1 MQAGPSR
8 KKERQA
14 RPARKT
20 KRREN
25 NQKLESTIAPAFGK
39 ETDVTRS
46 LLPLRR
52 NAERGGLIS
61 CSPLPLIHKVLD
73 AAMDEVRYV

>member
-25 NQKLESTIAPAFGK
+25 NQKLETTIVRLLGRRQTSLGRSFLFD
-39 ETDVTRS
+39 ET
-46 LLPLRR
+46 RR
-52 NAERGGLIS
+52 EEG
-61 CSPLPLIHKVLD
+61 
-73 AAMDEVRYV
+73 